1 MDDIKKLLGV
11 RERLKGRKPEFIRR
25 DFHKRKRLKRNWRK
39 PTGLDS
45 KTRRRLKGRQMRVS
59 QGYRSPRKVRGLH
72 KSGLMQVRV
81 CSLKD
86 LEGLEPKKECIVIS
100 SAVGAKKKLEILN
113 KAKSSGFNIV
123 NSNVEAHI
131 KKVQERIASKK
142 KKVEKKDK
150 AKDAKAEEEKISE
163 KPQEN
168 PDEKGV
174 KDADKKEK
182 DRVLTK
188 REI

>member
-1 MDDIKKLLGV
+1 MDDIKNLLEV

-45 KTRRRLKGRQMRVS
+45 KVRRRLKGRQMRIS

-131 KKVQERIASKK
+131 KKVQERISSGKK
-142 KKVEKKDK
+142 KKEEKKNEIQETK
-150 AKDAKAEEEKISE
+150 AKEEKIPEKAEE
-163 KPQEN
+163 
-168 PDEKGV
+168 
-174 KDADKKEK
+174 KDVNDAGKKEK
-182 DRVLTK
+182 DKVLTK